1 MCGIMFVLGE
11 LTYRLA
17 EESIWLSA
25 LTILVGTIIVYVS
38 AKCTKKKS
46 NNLLLFLFL
55 FLGVIWS
62 VGYYTGERNSG
73 FEEIYSSEKKTV
85 FVAYVTDIEEKDGYN
100 KVYLKIKDGRLI
112 MNQML
117 EEESFSDG
125 DSDEDSDKDIFDGE
139 DSRRGVG
146 LKPGDYAVIRGYL
159 TRPEGSSN
167 PGSFD
172 RKRYLLG
179 KGIRYELSAENI
191 EVDTTRRGWI
201 RAGLYSIRCWMARR
215 LEIAFGEED
224 ASLLKT
230 MLLGDRSELD
240 TNTKIMFQRC
250 GIAHILAI
258 SGLHVALI
266 ARVFENFIALLGV
279 RKRPASIIVIIFVVA
294 YGIMTGMSAATLRAV
309 LMLSIS
315 RLAFVFG
322 RMPDLPTSMME
333 ALLVMIIINPESL
346 TTSGM
351 LMSFSAVMGVI
362 TGMELDKLILDHY
375 SFRWLKE
382 GPRGWV
388 HRFVKGLLIS
398 ISINL
403 WMLPL
408 VIMNY
413 YEVPILALLLNFI
426 VVPLLTVVVACG
438 LIGAIGGPILVIPI
452 WVCKK
457 LLSFYR
463 FLCVEFLK
471 VPAAIVGTGHVSIIH
486 LLVIYLVI
494 GGVVAGAYIF
504 LYRRK
509 AFIMTDFG
517 KKWRVVVLMTLLGVF
532 VLLCTFCIGS
542 VKLVNRLSSCVV
554 FLDVG
559 QGDGSIIHMKGDN
572 YMVDCGS
579 SSSDDVG
586 RYTLIPALKYYGMT
600 HIKCIFISHM
610 DSDHVNGIIYLL
622 ENRDLYGIDVDYV
635 AVAEGTEVNENY
647 ERIQK
652 ACVGE
657 VKKSGCNDKEVAKD
671 NGFGFREEVKIIELG
686 AGDVVDE
693 RFEVIYPGD
702 LDNLN
707 NFEDSDGIKEANN
720 SEDSIVK
727 EGNDYSLVLKLIGK
741 EYEIL
746 YTGDI
751 GSEVEMR
758 LVSDGLSDSEEMI
771 SSDKTIDSKIKSNY
785 KEEGVSRILKC
796 PHHGSKYSSSEE
808 FIEAYDPDITVIS
821 VGRRNNYGHP
831 APETLE
837 RYKEGG
843 VQILR
848 TDEDGA
854 VIIKQ

>member
-1 MCGIMFVLGE
+1 MRRPLLMCGIMFVLGE

-73 FEEIYSSEKKTV
+73 FEEIYSSGKKTV

-100 KVYLKIKDGRLI
+100 KVYLRTKDGRLI

-117 EEESFSDG
+117 
-125 DSDEDSDKDIFDGE
+125 GE
-139 DSRRGVG
+139 DSRRCVG

-159 TRPEGSSN
+159 MRPEGSSN

-172 RKRYLLG
+172 RERYLLG

-266 ARVFENFIALLGV
+266 ARVFETFIALLGV

-486 LLVIYLVI
+486 LLVIYVVI
-494 GGVVAGAYIF
+494 GGVVAGAYIS

-517 KKWRVVVLMTLLGVF
+517 KKWRVVVLMSLLGVF

-559 QGDGSIIHMKGDN
+559 QGDGSIIHLKGDN

-652 ACVGE
+652 ACG
-657 VKKSGCNDKEVAKD
+657 S
-671 NGFGFREEVKIIELG
+671 EVKIIDLG

-693 RFEVIYPGD
+693 RFEVIYPGV
-702 LDNLN
+702 
-707 NFEDSDGIKEANN
+707 DSEVSG
-720 SEDSIVK
+720 VK

-751 GSEVEMR
+751 GNEVEMR

-796 PHHGSKYSSSEE
+796 PHHG
-808 FIEAYDPDITVIS
+808 
-821 VGRRNNYGHP
+821 
-831 APETLE
+831 
-837 RYKEGG
+837 
-843 VQILR
+843 
-848 TDEDGA
+848 
-854 VIIKQ
+854 

>member
-1 MCGIMFVLGE
+1 MKKSDNQNKGRICLRRPLLMCGIMFVLGE

-17 EESIWLSA
+17 EENIWISA
-25 LTILVGTIIVYVS
+25 LTILVGTIIAYVS
-38 AKCTKKKS
+38 AKSTKKKS
-46 NNLLLFLFL
+46 NVLLLFLFL

-73 FEEIYSSEKKTV
+73 FKEIYSSGKKTV

-100 KVYLKIKDGRLI
+100 KVYLKTKDGRLI
-112 MNQML
+112 MKQML

-125 DSDEDSDKDIFDGE
+125 DSDKDIFDGE
-139 DSRRGVG
+139 DSRRGMG
-146 LKPGDYAVIRGYL
+146 LRPGDYAVIRGYL
-159 TRPEGSSN
+159 VRPEGSSN

-172 RKRYLLG
+172 RERYLLG

-201 RAGLYSIRCWMARR
+201 RAGLYSIKCWMAGR
-215 LEIAFGEED
+215 LEMAFGEED

-266 ARVFENFIALLGV
+266 ARVFETFIALLGV

-463 FLCVEFLK
+463 LLCVEFLK

-486 LLVIYLVI
+486 LLIIYAMI

-517 KKWRVVVLMTLLGVF
+517 KKWRVVVLMSLLGVF

-652 ACVGE
+652 ACG
-657 VKKSGCNDKEVAKD
+657 G
-671 NGFGFREEVKIIELG
+671 EVKIIELG

-693 RFEVIYPGD
+693 RFEVIYPGV
-702 LDNLN
+702 
-707 NFEDSDGIKEANN
+707 DSEVSG
-720 SEDSIVK
+720 VK

-758 LVSDGLSDSEEMI
+758 LVSDGLSDYEEMI

-837 RYKEGG
+837 RYEEEG

-854 VIIKQ
+854 VILH

>member
-25 LTILVGTIIVYVS
+25 LTILGGTIIVYVC
-38 AKCTKKKS
+38 AKSTKKKS
-46 NNLLLFLFL
+46 NVLLLFLFL

-73 FEEIYSSEKKTV
+73 FEEIYSSGKKTV
-85 FVAYVTDIEEKDGYN
+85 FVAYVTDIEERDGYN
-100 KVYLKIKDGRLI
+100 KVYLRTKDGRMI

-117 EEESFSDG
+117 EEE
-125 DSDEDSDKDIFDGE
+125 
-139 DSRRGVG
+139 SRRGVG

-172 RKRYLLG
+172 RERYLLG

-266 ARVFENFIALLGV
+266 ARVFETFIALLGV

-504 LYRRK
+504 LFRRK

-517 KKWRVVVLMTLLGVF
+517 KKWRVVVLMSLLGVF

-586 RYTLIPALKYYGMT
+586 RYTLIPTLKYYGMT

-652 ACVGE
+652 ACG
-657 VKKSGCNDKEVAKD
+657 G
-671 NGFGFREEVKIIELG
+671 EVKIIELG
-686 AGDVVDE
+686 AGDVVDK
-693 RFEVIYPGD
+693 RFEVIYPDGS
-702 LDNLN
+702 DNSV
-707 NFEDSDGIKEANN
+707 E
-720 SEDSIVK
+720 K
-727 EGNDYSLVLKLIGK
+727 EGNDYSLVLKLIRK

-751 GSEVEMR
+751 SSEIESK
-758 LVSDGLSDSEEMI
+758 LI
-771 SSDKTIDSKIKSNY
+771 NKINNKKTAN
-785 KEEGVSRILKC
+785 RILKS
-796 PHHGSKYSSSEE
+796 PHHGSKYSSSQE
-808 FIEAYDPDITVIS
+808 FIEEYDPEITVIS

-854 VIIKQ
+854 VILH

>member
-73 FEEIYSSEKKTV
+73 FEEIYSSGKKTV
-85 FVAYVTDIEEKDGYN
+85 FVAYVTDIEERDGYN
-100 KVYLKIKDGRLI
+100 KVYLRTKDGRLI

-125 DSDEDSDKDIFDGE
+125 DSDKDIFDGE
-139 DSRRGVG
+139 ASRRGVG

-172 RKRYLLG
+172 RERYLLG

-266 ARVFENFIALLGV
+266 ARVFETFIALLGV

-426 VVPLLTVVVACG
+426 VVPLLTVVVAFG

-463 FLCVEFLK
+463 FVCVEFLK

-517 KKWRVVVLMTLLGVF
+517 KKWRVVVLMSLLGVF

-579 SSSDDVG
+579 SSSEDVG

-622 ENRDLYGIDVDYV
+622 ANRNLYGIDVDYV

-652 ACVGE
+652 ACGGE
-657 VKKSGCNDKEVAKD
+657 VT
-671 NGFGFREEVKIIELG
+671 IIELG

-693 RFEVIYPGD
+693 KFEVIYPD
-702 LDNLN
+702 V
-707 NFEDSDGIKEANN
+707 DSEIE
-720 SEDSIVK
+720 VR

-751 GSEVEMR
+751 GSEVEKII
-758 LVSDGLSDSEEMI
+758 VSNGLGDTEGREDSWKNGDLRE
-771 SSDKTIDSKIKSNY
+771 K
-785 KEEGVSRILKC
+785 GVTRVLKC

-854 VIIKQ
+854 VILH

>member
-1 MCGIMFVLGE
+1 MKKSDNQNKGRICLRRPLLMCGIMFVLGE

-17 EESIWLSA
+17 EENIWLSA
-25 LTILVGTIIVYVS
+25 LTILVGTIIAYVS
-38 AKCTKKKS
+38 AKSTKKKS
-46 NNLLLFLFL
+46 NVLLLFLFL

-73 FEEIYSSEKKTV
+73 FEEIYSSGKKTV
-85 FVAYVTDIEEKDGYN
+85 FVAYVTDIEERDGYN
-100 KVYLKIKDGRLI
+100 KVYLRTKDGRLI
-112 MNQML
+112 MKQML

-172 RKRYLLG
+172 RERYLLG
-179 KGIRYELSAENI
+179 KGIRYELSSENI

-201 RAGLYSIRCWMARR
+201 RAGLYSIKCWMAGR
-215 LEIAFGEED
+215 LEMAFGEED

-266 ARVFENFIALLGV
+266 ARVFETFIALLGV

-346 TTSGM
+346 TTNGM

-452 WVCKK
+452 WVCKR
-457 LLSFYR
+457 LLSLYR

-517 KKWRVVVLMTLLGVF
+517 KKWRVVVLMSLLGVF
-532 VLLCTFCIGS
+532 VLLCTFCIES

-559 QGDGSIIHMKGDN
+559 QGDGSIIHLKGDN

-652 ACVGE
+652 ACG
-657 VKKSGCNDKEVAKD
+657 G
-671 NGFGFREEVKIIELG
+671 EVKIIELG

-693 RFEVIYPGD
+693 KFEVIYPGGS
-702 LDNLN
+702 DNSV
-707 NFEDSDGIKEANN
+707 E
-720 SEDSIVK
+720 K
-727 EGNDYSLVLKLIGK
+727 EGNDYSLVLKLIRK

-751 GSEVEMR
+751 GNEVEMR

-771 SSDKTIDSKIKSNY
+771 SSDKTIDSKINSNY

-808 FIEAYDPDITVIS
+808 FIEAYDPDLTVIS

-854 VIIKQ
+854 VILR

>member
-73 FEEIYSSEKKTV
+73 FEEIYSSGKKTV

-100 KVYLKIKDGRLI
+100 KVYLRTKDGRLI

-117 EEESFSDG
+117 EEE
-125 DSDEDSDKDIFDGE
+125 
-139 DSRRGVG
+139 SRRGVG

-172 RKRYLLG
+172 RERYLLG

-191 EVDTTRRGWI
+191 EVDTTKRGWI

-266 ARVFENFIALLGV
+266 ARVFETFIALLGV

-657 VKKSGCNDKEVAKD
+657 VT
-671 NGFGFREEVKIIELG
+671 IIELG

-693 RFEVIYPGD
+693 RFEVIYPD
-702 LDNLN
+702 V
-707 NFEDSDGIKEANN
+707 DSEIE
-720 SEDSIVK
+720 VR

-751 GSEVEMR
+751 GSEVEKI
-758 LVSDGLSDSEEMI
+758 LVSGGLGDSEEMI

-854 VIIKQ
+854 VILH